1 MRPMHPSPSEN
12 RVRVGARLRA
22 SRRAQSLTIEQLAG
36 ATKLTK
42 GFISRVERDETS
54 PSVATLVTLCEVLS
68 LSVGSLFEAA
78 ETELVTLD
86 DAPLINMGGRGATE
100 RMITP
105 RGQSK
110 IQMLRSTLEPGADG
124 GDKLYT
130 INCDVEVVHLISG
143 SFELQFTDRT
153 VPLSAGDTITFPGR
167 ELHNWRN
174 PGTVDAE
181 VLWTLV
187 PAAWS
192 GAV

>member
-1 MRPMHPSPSEN
+1 MRPVHPTPSQN
-12 RVRVGARLRA
+12 RVRVGARLRS
-22 SRRAQSLTIEQLAG
+22 SRRAQGLTIEQLAS
-36 ATKLTK
+36 ATSLTK

-54 PSVATLVTLCEVLS
+54 PSVATLLTMCEVLS
-68 LSVGSLFEAA
+68 LPIGALFEAS
-78 ETELVTLD
+78 ETELVSLA
-86 DAPLINMGGRGATE
+86 DAPLINMGGRGTIE
-100 RMITP
+100 RMVTP

-130 INCDVEVVHLISG
+130 VNCDVEVVHVISG
-143 SFELQFTDRT
+143 NFEIQFTDRT
-153 VPLSAGDTITFPGR
+153 VSLVAGDTITFPGR
-167 ELHNWRN
+167 ELHNWKN
-174 PGTVDAE
+174 PGAAEAE

>member
-1 MRPMHPSPSEN
+1 MRPLHPTPSAS

-22 SRRAQSLTIEQLAG
+22 SRRAQGLTIEQLAD
-36 ATKLTK
+36 ATSLTK

-54 PSVATLVTLCEVLS
+54 PSVATLLTICEVLS
-68 LSVGSLFEAA
+68 LPIGTLFEAS
-78 ETELVTLD
+78 ETELVALA

-100 RMITP
+100 RMVTP

-110 IQMLRSTLEPGADG
+110 IQMLRSTLEPGAHG

-130 INCDVEVVHLISG
+130 VNCDVEVVHLISG
-143 SFELQFTDRT
+143 TFEIQFTDRT
-153 VPLSAGDTITFPGR
+153 ATLSAGDTITFPGR
-167 ELHNWRN
+167 ELHNWKN
-174 PGTVDAE
+174 PGTADAE
-181 VLWTLV
+181 VMWTLV

>member
-1 MRPMHPSPSEN
+1 M
-12 RVRVGARLRA
+12 AD
-22 SRRAQSLTIEQLAG
+22 
-36 ATKLTK
+36 ATRLTK

-54 PSVATLVTLCEVLS
+54 PSVATLLTICEVLS
-68 LSVGSLFEAA
+68 LPIGTLFEAS
-78 ETELVTLD
+78 ETELVQLKQ
-86 DAPLINMGGRGATE
+86 APLINMGGRGAVE

-110 IQMLRSTLEPGADG
+110 IQMLRSTLQPDADG

-130 INCDVEVVHLISG
+130 VNCDVEVVHVISG
-143 SFELQFTDRT
+143 SFEIQFTDRT
-153 VPLSAGDTITFPGR
+153 VALVAGDTITFPGR
-167 ELHNWRN
+167 ELHNWKST
-174 PGTVDAE
+174 GTVEAE